1 MPVSICNV
9 KRYNNDRQSY
19 GRLINEFWNF
29 KIDCIK
35 RRHRIWYINLVMVLC
50 NSNNNNSCSNNSLN
64 KIAFLTTMATIFR
77 FLAAMQLLSKC
88 FSVIDYFWILISMS
102 WIRLRLKM
110 SVRECVLWTRSNK
123 NLHKLVRSLHTF
135 ICIRIFMSYNIS
147 ATLVRLRAI
156 LRVNLVVNPKC

>member
-1 MPVSICNV
+1 MSIITILDYLSYAVFCFNFKMKNSILFSCFSIAINCLCNRMPVSICNV

-88 FSVIDYFWILISMS
+88 FSVIDYF
-102 WIRLRLKM
+102 
-110 SVRECVLWTRSNK
+110 
-123 NLHKLVRSLHTF
+123 
-135 ICIRIFMSYNIS
+135 
-147 ATLVRLRAI
+147 
-156 LRVNLVVNPKC
+156 